1 MSVRTMTHQVNDE
14 LYLETLRYIINR
26 KYLVS
31 VQLALSNSWNMRH
44 PKPSVRLNNEF
55 VKPFFAIF

>member
-31 VQLALSNSWNMRH
+31 VQLALSNSWNM
-44 PKPSVRLNNEF
+44 
-55 VKPFFAIF
+55 